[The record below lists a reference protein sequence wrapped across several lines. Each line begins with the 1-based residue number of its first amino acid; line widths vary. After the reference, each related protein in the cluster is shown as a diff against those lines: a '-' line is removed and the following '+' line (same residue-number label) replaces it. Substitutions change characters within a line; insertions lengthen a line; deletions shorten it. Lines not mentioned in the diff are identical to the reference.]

1 MTADREELETPKI
14 KLRFSVATINT
25 VEKAASGK
33 CTKATPLSL
42 TIPKPPP
49 YKNPK
54 ASTSQRKDA
63 GADVAA
69 TPSKESPA
77 APTTSSETSTIAPTS
92 SSKEST
98 AVSTPTDSSKDSA
111 AVSTTT
117 TTGSSKV
124 SAAASTT
131 ITNSSK
137 GTTTVTTPKKSRM
150 GPPPVP
156 LRSRYV
162 DGTFITYLA
171 SPREVTYISINPHA
185 YRIPGL
191 PKYLRVVETSIANI
205 SAFGQRASVQEYR
218 WENSPGGLVP
228 KHTRALAKFEWFYK
242 LVSVHPM
249 TDEILMAM
257 FGVQKM
263 EEFSW
268 VDRGEGWGW
277 FLREGQELWVG
288 LEKAELVA
296 AVCMWWGRGLEAE
309 FAGVKWESLAGKHF
323 RCVR

>member
-1 MTADREELETPKI
+1 MTADREDLE
-14 KLRFSVATINT
+14 LRFSAATIKSI
-25 VEKAASGK
+25 EKAASGK
-33 CTKATPLSL
+33 CTKATPLSR

-54 ASTSQRKDA
+54 ASTSQRKEPS
-63 GADVAA
+63 ADVAA
-69 TPSKESPA
+69 TPSKEPPA
-77 APTTSSETSTIAPTS
+77 APTGSSETSTVARTA
-92 SSKEST
+92 SSKGST
-98 AVSTPTDSSKDSA
+98 T
-111 AVSTTT
+111 VSTTT
-117 TTGSSKV
+117 TGSFKDT
-124 SAAASTT
+124 TT
-131 ITNSSK
+131 I
-137 GTTTVTTPKKSRM
+137 TTPKKSRM

-156 LRSRYV
+156 LRFRYV

-171 SPREVTYISINPHA
+171 SPREVTYISTNPHT

-205 SAFGQRASVQEYR
+205 SAFGQRASVQKFR

-228 KHTRALAKFEWFYK
+228 RHTQALARFEWFYK

-277 FLREGQELWVG
+277 FWREGQELWVG
-288 LEKAELVA
+288 LEKAEMVA

-309 FAGVKWESLAGKHF
+309 FAGIKWESLAGKHF
-323 RCVR
+323 RSGFLQRKHSVLSR